1 MTDRPGRSGHAPRRV
16 PADLDAWRAIAESS
30 GCCDGLAQE
39 TLRDLLGSSSS
50 DRDGAG
56 DGAPPRSA
64 PEPAV
69 LDSDAILAGAR
80 KVAIRHR
87 GDLYTL
93 QVTRQGKLLLT
104 K

>member
-1 MTDRPGRSGHAPRRV
+1 MTDKSGHSGHAPRRL
-16 PADLDAWRAIAESS
+16 PADLDAWRAIAESG

-39 TLRDLLGSSSS
+39 TLRDLLASCP
-50 DRDGAG
+50 DRDSVR
-56 DGAPPRSA
+56 DRPPPRPAS
-64 PEPAV
+64 ELAV

-87 GDLYTL
+87 GEVYTL